1 MATIQV
7 PEQQA
12 TITAALAAASDG
24 DTISVAAGTYS
35 ENLST
40 GSLSNVTV
48 TSRGTDPTTVTI
60 TSATAHASGGVV
72 CLGAGCMLVGVTV
85 RYTGSTAGKYAVR
98 STAGHVDF
106 TVYNCHLYTEVSGV
120 YGLGTMG
127 VIDRCR
133 IECTHKGTVNTTWGV
148 YGPSYGSVGSTLI
161 LDFNWT
167 GVWMPYGTLVNVT
180 LHTSHVKNTSLRGLY
195 CKYHYNNIAVKDSA
209 VNSYAGISTG
219 SPSAST
225 NCISYGWTGSGN
237 GDYYLQGS
245 PNTNNIT
252 SATVTQPVFVD
263 EAADDFHPD
272 KSGSAYQSGVYTFQ
286 STYSVFKEDLDNV
299 SFDDPPSRG
308 CYEYVASGGGGG
320 TAHMRCRLKLGLGL

>member
-7 PEQQA
+7 PEDHT
-12 TITAALAAASDG
+12 TIAAALAAASNG
-24 DTISVAAGTYS
+24 DTISVADGTYN
-35 ENLST
+35 ENFST
-40 GSLSNVTV
+40 GTLSNVTI
-48 TSRGTDPTTVTI
+48 TSRGTDPTAVTV
-60 TSATAHASGGVV
+60 TSATTHSPAGVV
-72 CLGAGCMLVGVTV
+72 CLGTDCKIMGMTI
-85 RYTGSTAGKYAVR
+85 RYTGSTANKYAVN
-98 STAGHVDF
+98 STGSVKNF
-106 TVYNCHLYTEVSGV
+106 TVYNCLIYTEVGGVSGT
-120 YGLGTMG
+120 GTMG

-148 YGPSYGSVGSTLI
+148 YGPSYGSIGSTLI

-180 LHTSHVKNTSLRGLY
+180 CHTSHVKNTSLRGLY

-209 VNSYAGISTG
+209 VTSYAGISTG
-219 SPSAST
+219 NPGAST
-225 NCISYGWTGSGN
+225 NCISYGWTGSGY
-237 GDYYLQGS
+237 GDYLLQGS

-286 STYSVFKEDLDNV
+286 STFNVFKEDLDNV